1 MFSKLKMS
9 FLAVCV
15 SAGLIGGI
23 LVATVPAN
31 NVSAQ
36 SPGACGNSFLTFPA
50 WYRGITDSNCD
61 IKGPGKTEDGLQR
74 YIWTI
79 ALNVI
84 EIIMQAIG
92 YLAVLYMI
100 YGGFLYM
107 TSNGNPEG
115 AAKGLKTIINA
126 AIGIAIGMSAI
137 AIKNFL
143 WQVMIGRASE
153 TSSGIV
159 LYQADS
165 LSVLSAALSAIYF
178 IAGAVAVVVIIISGL
193 TYVTSSGNS
202 SKIAKAK
209 NALLYAVIGL
219 VVAVSAWALTNFII
233 GGMEK

>member
-1 MFSKLKMS
+1 MFKKLKLS
-9 FLAVCV
+9 FIAACV
-15 SAGLIGGI
+15 SVGLVGG
-23 LVATVPAN
+23 VTMATVSVS

-36 SPGACGNSFLTFPA
+36 SSGACGNSFLTFPA

-61 IKGPGKTEDGLQR
+61 IKSPAKTDDGLQR

-84 EIIMQAIG
+84 EIMMQAIG
-92 YLAVLYMI
+92 YLAVLFMI

-126 AIGIAIGMSAI
+126 SIGLALGMSAI
-137 AIKNFL
+137 AVKNFL
-143 WQVMIGRASE
+143 WTVMVGDFSD
-153 TSSGIV
+153 TPSGIV
-159 LYQADS
+159 VYQADS
-165 LSVLSAALSAIYF
+165 MRVLQEALNSVFF
-178 IAGAVAVVVIIISGL
+178 ILGAVAVVVIIISGL

-209 NALLYAVIGL
+209 NSLLYAVIGL
-219 VVAVSAWALTNFII
+219 VVAISAGAITNFII
-233 GGMEK
+233 GGME

>member
-1 MFSKLKMS
+1 MFKKLKLS
-9 FLAVCV
+9 FIATCV
-15 SAGLIGGI
+15 SVGLVGG
-23 LVATVPAN
+23 LTMATVP
-31 NVSAQ
+31 VSNA
-36 SPGACGNSFLTFPA
+36 SAACSNSFLTFPA

-61 IKGPGKTEDGLQR
+61 IKGPAKTEDGLQR

-84 EIIMQAIG
+84 EIMMQAIG
-92 YLAVLYMI
+92 YLAVLFMI

-126 AIGIAIGMSAI
+126 SIGIAIGMSAI

-143 WQVMIGRASE
+143 WTVMIGRARE

-165 LSVLSAALSAIYF
+165 LDVLSAALSAIYF

>member
-9 FLAVCV
+9 FLAACV
-15 SAGLIGGI
+15 SVGLIGGV
-23 LVATVPAN
+23 LGATVSTNSVA
-31 NVSAQ
+31 AQ
-36 SPGACGNSFLTFPA
+36 SSGACGNSFLTFPA

-61 IKGPGKTEDGLQR
+61 IKGPGQTEDGLQR

-126 AIGIAIGMSAI
+126 SIGIAIGMSAI

-165 LSVLSAALSAIYF
+165 LAVLSAALSAIYF

-202 SKIAKAK
+202 SKIVKAK

-233 GGMEK
+233 GGMER